1 MTAID
6 ALKMVINKCDL
17 LFDGEVISKELLMQ
31 KLADFLLQTTEKE
44 KHNVGF
50 ILHTGSICYSVI
62 AVAYAAVSCLV
73 YNENDVASVIYSLQD
88 GDYVLFRGQRCI
100 FKGFSN
106 GCNPNQQKNYIPV
119 KKIETHD
126 SNTDF
131 IMLYNNKDTFYIRRN
146 SWHSIQPYLGES
158 QKLDGRGVRKSGS
171 IRNEFYSDVL
181 EYNTTDIPN
190 VINVSVVLVLSR
202 AMADSLIKRI
212 SLRFNEKTIRL
223 LDLVTAS
230 YYTENDNYNYGGN
243 VAKTEPLLKITG
255 KVSVARQLVLSREG
269 NKHIGLMV
277 FGNDMVTKNRTEL
290 PELLNRQSLRYIY
303 VLSNNDSQ
311 ESVSVIKEVEH
322 SNVFVC
328 SKEFLLNNSLP
339 CNLKN
344 KYTIELDKQ
353 VSTVINKTILHQ
365 VVQGWV
371 SWKDYIG
378 FTHCIKAIQNSDY
391 STDEVYDFIIYSR
404 FLMKTFL
411 TIPVTIQEREKS
423 VSSGALSALPIGQT
437 LQEIKKAYTTFPDY
451 LQEKARSIL
460 SILEL
465 SYLRL
470 SEKSEKGE
478 YIRRI
483 LKENRNKHIAIV
495 VPKSNYSTIMRDYG
509 YYDMMDDK
517 SLLTIVTANSFDN
530 SVIYDR
536 IIVLGNYNGKRFN
549 AFKSLASPVI
559 ETVLYSFEVNYYNY
573 RKKCAL
579 MEELELS
586 GLDTSLTVNHDDQ
599 VIDDM
604 ICVDEKEEVE
614 IEEFAQMETSIDD
627 YIRRISETISFREIE
642 TYAQARGGHTAEVVA
657 VGTFENGEKV
667 FFTKNYLAYVID
679 ENEGVVKE
687 TGVSQLSDG
696 DLLVFTYNT
705 LETRDIVDSIMSKL
719 IDEHRI
725 NDDLVDCL
733 EKSKKW
739 KNVLIEYMQTHKIP
753 AKRIAELMVKNGAS
767 VQEVTICRWLDEDS
781 HMVGPQKVDSIKQIA
796 VLVGDEEM
804 LSNAND
810 YFEACTR
817 IRKLRRLILKWIGK
831 AIVEKLSGCKPKE
844 KVMAEIYERLDSIAQ
859 VLRLESVVPVERT
872 IPMHFINRPFNL

>member
-17 LFDGEVISKELLMQ
+17 LLDGEVISKELLMQ

-50 ILHTGSICYSVI
+50 ILHTGSICYNVI

-73 YNENDVASVIYSLQD
+73 YNENDVASVIASLQE
-88 GDYVLFRGQRCI
+88 GDYVLYGGHRYI
-100 FKGFSN
+100 FKGFSK
-106 GCNPNQQKNYIPV
+106 GYNPNQSKNYIAV
-119 KKIETHD
+119 KKIETQD
-126 SNTDF
+126 SDTAY
-131 IMLYNNKDTFYIRRN
+131 IMLYNNKDTNYIPRN
-146 SWHSIQPYLGES
+146 SWQSVQPYLGES
-158 QKLDGRGVRKSGS
+158 QNLDGRGVRKVSS
-171 IRNEFYSDVL
+171 IRSEFYSDVL
-181 EYNTTDIPN
+181 EYNKTDVPN
-190 VINVSVVLVLSR
+190 VINASVVLVLSR
-202 AMADSLIKRI
+202 AMADFLIKRI
-212 SLRFNEKTIRL
+212 SLRFNEKTICL

-255 KVSVARQLVLSREG
+255 KVSVARRLVLSREG

-322 SNVFVC
+322 PNVFVC

-339 CNLKN
+339 CKLNN

-353 VSTVINKTILHQ
+353 VSTVLNKTILHQ
-365 VVQGWV
+365 VVVGWI

-378 FTHCIKAIQNSDY
+378 FTRCINAIQNSDY
-391 STDEVYDFIIYSR
+391 STDEVYDFILYSR

-423 VSSGALSALPIGQT
+423 VSSGALSALPIEQT
-437 LQEIKKAYTTFPDY
+437 LQEIKKAYTTFPNY
-451 LQEKARSIL
+451 LHEKAETIL

-478 YIRRI
+478 CIRRI
-483 LKENRNKHIAIV
+483 LKENRNKHIAVV
-495 VPKSNYSTIMRDYG
+495 VPKANYSTIMRDCG
-509 YYDMMDDK
+509 YYDIMNDK

-536 IIVLGNYNGKRFN
+536 IIVLGNYSGKRFN

-559 ETVLYSFEVNYYNY
+559 ETVLYSFEVNHYNY
-573 RKKCAL
+573 RKKCAA
-579 MEELELS
+579 MEEMELS
-586 GLDTSLTVNHDDQ
+586 GLDTSLATDYDYQ

-604 ICVDEKEEVE
+604 ICIDEKEEVE
-614 IEEFAQMETSIDD
+614 IEEFVQMETSIDD
-627 YIRRISETISFREIE
+627 YIRRISEAISFREIE
-642 TYAQARGGHTAEVVA
+642 TYAQAGGGHTAEVVA
-657 VGTFENGEKV
+657 VGTFENGEKA
-667 FFTKNYLAYVID
+667 FFTKHYLAYVID

-687 TGVSQLSDG
+687 TGVHQLSDG
-696 DLLVFTYNT
+696 DLLVFTCNT
-705 LETRDIVDSIMSKL
+705 VETRDVVDIIMSKL

-733 EKSKKW
+733 EKSRKW
-739 KNVLIEYMQTHKIP
+739 KKVLIDYMQTHKIP

-817 IRKLRRLILKWIGK
+817 IRKMRRLILKWIGK

-844 KVMAEIYERLDSIAQ
+844 RIMAEIYERLDSIAQ
-859 VLRLESVVPVERT
+859 VLRLESVVSVERT
-872 IPMHFINRPFNL
+872 IPMHFINRPINL